1 MGFVLGAA
9 GEDDGADAP
18 DAVEEAGLEA
28 AEGEE
33 LALGSGG
40 CADARGGHGDGD
52 QESAEEEHTGGD
64 RVSPERSNSDQ
75 SGCGDGQ
82 GRGGD
87 PAGEQTLQSLDAI
100 DGDGGEFGG
109 MLAAEQGGTG
119 CEDAG
124 QNLGA
129 QAAAPGGARPHRGMF
144 HRPDEGGAGEGEQG
158 EGDEGWRWGAVTGED
173 G

>member
-1 MGFVLGAA
+1 MVLM
-9 GEDDGADAP
+9 P
-18 DAVEEAGLEA
+18 RMRSRKRVWSA

-40 CADARGGHGDGD
+40 SADPGGGHGDGD

-64 RVSPERSNSDQ
+64 RVSPERGNSDQ
-75 SGCGDGQ
+75 SGCGDRQ

-87 PAGEQTLQSLDAI
+87 PAGEQTLQRFDAI

-119 CEDAG
+119 GEDAG

-129 QAAAPGGARPHRGMF
+129 QAAAPGGACPHRGVL
-144 HRPDEGGAGEGEQG
+144 HRPDESGAGEGEQG
-158 EGDEGWRWGAVTGED
+158 EGDEGRRGGAVAGED